1 MKKRFYYYRDENR
14 HPRVTVCLGED
25 EEGNIARGISICS
38 LQDNPC
44 KVIGREL
51 AIRQMLRA
59 FKKKESSNEIKSNN
73 AFEVL
78 TKTNAAFLFKSAYN
92 PALIDYEQRIIG

>member
-38 LQDNPC
+38 LRDNPC
-44 KVIGREL
+44 KATGRAL

-59 FKKKESSNEIKSNN
+59 FKKKESSNEIQSNN

-78 TKTNAAFLFKSAYN
+78 IKTNAVFRFKSAYN
-92 PALIDYEQRIIG
+92 PGLMEYEQKIIG